1 MSDTIFLT
9 ENNVIP
15 VNKHDT
21 GKEKFDILI
30 EDTLYNIVNDGETV
44 SISRWVFANNLQ
56 SGVSDFMKSENIKTF
71 LSDTNDTA
79 YQISETLPYSEVETK
94 TISDLESTFGKI
106 NDIISQIVKYD
117 TTQPTTED
125 IAPYTTLL
133 N

>member
-9 ENNVIP
+9 ENDIIP
-15 VNKHDT
+15 VNKYDT
-21 GKEKFDILI
+21 GKEKFDLLI
-30 EDTLYNIVNDGETV
+30 EDTLYNIVSDGETV
-44 SISRWVFANNLQ
+44 SISRWVLDNNLQ

-71 LSDTNDTA
+71 LSDANDTA
-79 YQISETLPYSEVETK
+79 YQISETLPYSEVGTK
-94 TISDLESTFGKI
+94 TISELESTFGKI
-106 NDIISQIVKYD
+106 DDIISQIVKYD